1 MVVAKRSDTLHIC
14 LIGLLSTV
22 LTGPVSAE
30 TATLSVN
37 NLTMTAGDVGEV
49 IASGEINEKATYGV
63 TVLVEIITRAGNTGT
78 VVFTPAPPVDIV
90 SLGRPWGDSG
100 TFTGYDTHEF
110 SFSETINGSVDDNG
124 TYLSATLTFAGALV
138 SIPVQASS
146 DAQGVWD
153 LQLSTSVGDSGWE
166 KVVTTFSPGTITVTP
181 NPDIPTVSQWGMA
194 VLTLLV
200 LTAGT
205 LILHRERVTLL

>member
-1 MVVAKRSDTLHIC
+1 M
-14 LIGLLSTV
+14 V

-37 NLTMTAGDVGEV
+37 NLTMIAGDVGEV
-49 IASGEINEKATYGV
+49 IVSGEINDKATFGV
-63 TVLVEIITRAGNTGT
+63 AVLVEIIPRAGNTGA

-100 TFTGYDTHEF
+100 TFTAFDTDAIA
-110 SFSETINGSVDDNG
+110 FSETINGSVDDNG
-124 TYLSATLTFAGALV
+124 TFLSAPLTFAGALV
-138 SIPVQASS
+138 SLPVQASA

-153 LQLSTSVGDSGWE
+153 LQLFTEFGASGWE
-166 KVVTTFSPGTITVTP
+166 KVVTTFSPGTITVIP
-181 NPDIPTVSQWGMA
+181 NPDIPTVSQWGMV
-194 VLTLLV
+194 VLTLLM

-205 LILHRERVTLL
+205 LILHKKRVTLL